1 MPIAGSMR
9 FAAFAV
15 RSVAA
20 VCLFCATAGVSA
32 ASAQTLGERP
42 VIRLIV
48 PYPPGGGDVL
58 ARMVMDPLQEVINKR
73 IIVENKP
80 GADGLIGA
88 ELVRRSAPDG
98 KTLLFATNTQMAG
111 MPALHK
117 EMPYDPNRDF
127 TPISLIGVAGFFLFV
142 SADIPANSVPE
153 LVTYAQSRKGKPL
166 ACGTSNITS
175 QFAMLQLITSQRFDC
190 TQAQYRGDG
199 AALPALVTHDIDM
212 LFATVTSAKGLLGA
226 GKIRMLAT
234 TLHKRSDLY
243 PDVPTLEEV
252 GVPGI
257 QVSPF
262 IGIFGPADMPKN
274 VTDEL
279 GRGLQKVL
287 AQPALR
293 QRLTDQAVAVDGR
306 PGEPLK
312 KVVAEQL
319 QIALRVVRENNLPR
333 Q

>member
-1 MPIAGSMR
+1 MHMPRPTRFATYAVRGLAAACLLCAVAGSP
-9 FAAFAV
+9 
-15 RSVAA
+15 
-20 VCLFCATAGVSA
+20 A
-32 ASAQTLGERP
+32 ASAQSMPGE

-48 PYPPGGGDVL
+48 PYPPGGGDIL
-58 ARMVMDPLQEVINKR
+58 ARMVMNPLQEVIHKR

-88 ELVRRSAPDG
+88 ELVRRASPDG

-117 EMPYDPNRDF
+117 EMPYDPNKDF
-127 TPISLIGVAGFFLFV
+127 TPVSLIGVAGFFLFV
-142 SADIPANSVPE
+142 SADIPAKSVPE
-153 LVTYAQSRKGKPL
+153 LVKYAQSRKGKPL

-175 QFAMLQLITSQRFDC
+175 QFAMLQLITSQHFDC

-212 LFATVTSAKGLLGA
+212 LFATVTSAKGLLAA

-234 TLHKRSDLY
+234 TLQKRSDLY

-262 IGIFGPADMPKN
+262 IGIFGPAHMPKN

-293 QRLTDQAVAVDGR
+293 QQLTDQAVAVDGR
-306 PGEPLK
+306 PGEALK

-319 QIALRVVRENNLPR
+319 DIALRVVRENNLPR